1 MKIAGEMQ
9 DVEIGDDGFPTEDA
23 IEKMTQ
29 GIGRKSDK
37 KPQGLMRSITGI
49 ADHMTGGL
57 TDFDKRGKGILNP
70 FSPIG
75 NDKNVKLDKSTR
87 PIPQNVTQPLDDEDE
102 TVILPP
108 LSSATPPP
116 VETPPPAIPPS
127 FGRSNNTTTLV
138 GETDSS
144 IPYIEVI
151 SNHYLSIP

>member
-1 MKIAGEMQ
+1 MGIKRWAG
-9 DVEIGDDGFPTEDA
+9 GT
-23 IEKMTQ
+23 
-29 GIGRKSDK
+29 
-37 KPQGLMRSITGI
+37 
-49 ADHMTGGL
+49 ADFL
-57 TDFDKRGKGILNP
+57 TFNKWDFDKRGKGIFNP
-70 FSPIG
+70 FSSIG

-108 LSSATPPP
+108 LSSPTSPP

-144 IPYIEVI
+144 IPYIDVI